1 VINNNIEN
9 MKFKN
14 YLTAIDHVSI
24 YPLISLVLFVVFFA
38 GVLVYTIKMSKSQSE
53 EHSRL
58 PLN

>member
-1 VINNNIEN
+1 

-24 YPLISLVLFVVFFA
+24 YPMISLVLFVAFFS
-38 GVLVYTIKMSKSQSE
+38 GVLIYTVKMTKSQSE
-53 EHSRL
+53 EHGRL